1 MKDNTPKV
9 SVLVPIYNV
18 ERYIERCA
26 VSLFEQSYNNCEFV
40 FVNDCTKDRSME
52 ILNVVIGKYPSLS
65 DRIRVVNHAVNMG
78 LGAARLTGV
87 NNSDGEYITFV
98 DSDDYVNSR
107 YVEKLVSA
115 MVENKSDVVLSSY
128 NISDKLKEV
137 SVVWYERH
145 VLGGRMSCRIWGSLL
160 KRSIM
165 TSYNIYPIVGIDYAE
180 DFAFMTRY
188 ISDVKKICI
197 IPDLIYYYTVD
208 NDNSYVHNIS
218 EKSIISLC
226 DALRVVSAHLK
237 KQDKEKYQKM
247 INYAI
252 LEKSKGLKEN
262 HGEKMDIMKIISLLE
277 EDKLGILEKMFKAS
291 IVKGNLFWIKA
302 LSNICYNQL

>member
-26 VSLFEQSYNNCEFV
+26 VSLLEQSYNNCEFV
-40 FVNDCTKDRSME
+40 FVNDCTKDRSLE
-52 ILNVVIGKYPSLS
+52 ILNKVIGKYPALS
-65 DRIRVVNHAVNMG
+65 DRIKVISHPANMG

-87 NNSDGEYITFV
+87 NNSDGEFITFV
-98 DSDDYVNSR
+98 DSDDYVDSR
-107 YVEKLVSA
+107 YVEKLVAA

-137 SVVWYERH
+137 SVAWYERR

-218 EKSIISLC
+218 EKSITSLC